1 MWSVTASVRVGHWGR
16 VGQVLIETLPGTP
29 EGPKHRSGGHWN
41 KEHSQWIW
49 HCPDTVCWWQG
60 RSYRLSERIRALSK
74 LSDIMCKFMHVWHPP
89 SCHTHSHKYSQSAQ
103 RPWIEKTHFLSPKI
117 QGTLLF
123 YIHTDNQAK
132 PLQQRHFLKR
142 LCIVYR
148 WKESAIEKGRKN
160 VAPKHKELSNS
171 LLDWTWRLL
180 LKDLNLRSWITCT
193 ESESLHSLNHPD
205 RQFTLENWTEF
216 SCRTI
221 VWTSLKTTN

>member
-103 RPWIEKTHFLSPKI
+103 RTLDRKDTLSFSKDSRYIVILHSYWQPGKTPSTK
-117 QGTLLF
+117 TLPEEAV
-123 YIHTDNQAK
+123 HCV
-132 PLQQRHFLKR
+132 PLKR
-142 LCIVYR
+142 ISYR
-148 WKESAIEKGRKN
+148 ERQKERG
-160 VAPKHKELSNS
+160 
-171 LLDWTWRLL
+171 TQ
-180 LKDLNLRSWITCT
+180 T
-193 ESESLHSLNHPD
+193 
-205 RQFTLENWTEF
+205 Q
-216 SCRTI
+216 RTQ
-221 VWTSLKTTN
+221 